1 MRRALIFT
9 ALVVVLAA
17 LLFWLGGGMERVT
30 LWAQSAQRGFQEQ
43 MALGLRALRAGEPGA
58 LATLWALCFA
68 YGFVHAV
75 GPGHGKFLLGAYGA
89 GHDVPVGRMVGIGLA
104 SSLAQGGTA
113 IALVYGGVL
122 LFNASREA
130 LQLAGDVWL
139 ERASLIAIALI
150 GLWLVARAA
159 RKVLWQTM
167 AGPAVAPAISPAG
180 HAQCESCGH
189 RHGPELH
196 EVQALR
202 GWRDTGLLIGAI
214 AIRPCTG
221 ALFVLI
227 LTWRMDLIWQGIVAV
242 LIMALGT
249 AAVTI
254 SVAATAV
261 LAREGALSWMG
272 RLGRATWAMP
282 ALEMLAGLFILLVAL
297 NMLKIL

>member
-1 MRRALIFT
+1 MRRALIIT
-9 ALVVVLAA
+9 ALIFVLAA
-17 LLFWLGGGMERVT
+17 LVFWLGGGMERVT

-58 LATLWALCFA
+58 LATLWGLCFA

-89 GHDVPVGRMVGIGLA
+89 GHDVPVMRMVGIGLA

-122 LFNASREA
+122 VFNASREA

-159 RKVLWQTM
+159 RKILWQTM
-167 AGPAVAPAISPAG
+167 AGPAVAPAG
-180 HAQCESCGH
+180 HVHCDSCGH

-202 GWRDTGLLIGAI
+202 GWRDTALLIGAI

-227 LTWRMDLIWQGIVAV
+227 LTWRMGLVWQGILAV

-249 AAVTI
+249 AAVTA

-261 LAREGALSWMG
+261 LAREGALGWAD
-272 RLGRATWAMP
+272 RLGRASWLMP
-282 ALEMLAGLFILLVAL
+282 AMEMLAGLFILLVAL
-297 NMLKIL
+297 NMLKIF